1 MTDLIHHA
9 SAAQAHA
16 SDPAA
21 SVFVS
26 ANAGTGKT
34 KLLTDRVLRLL
45 LAGAPADSIL
55 CVTYTRAAAAEMRNR
70 INKRLGDWTIISAK
84 ALTEDLKKM
93 GIETPPQDMMQRA
106 RSLFAEILDNDNGPR
121 VETVHSFCQT
131 ILHRFPIEAGIT
143 PHARLADDEE
153 QARLK
158 MQARNNIMAMAD
170 SELMNAV
177 QLIAEMANEGRADQ
191 ILQAFL
197 SQETRLADPQIIKKV
212 IAHFETDLQ
221 IPDAKIIETR
231 KREAIDRIDIEGLR
245 EVSAALDASGVE
257 THKRRASQMKVW
269 LAQPPEDRIEK
280 LSFLVDALFTA
291 NGPRSERALSNADIR
306 NALPDAVAIQQA
318 AIDAIAPILCGD
330 NALICK
336 QMTVALYRYGVA
348 FWREYERLKAMRGV
362 LDYDDLINRTNRLL
376 DHSDAAQWVAWKLDN
391 GIQHMLID
399 EAQDTSPQQWQL
411 LRRLIDDF
419 FAGEG
424 ADHHWS
430 QRQHDQQRTVLPARS
445 MFAVGDFK
453 QSIYSFQGADP
464 RVMGDNRQSLATRA
478 IAANK
483 EFRDV
488 ALSVSFRSSAP
499 VLQLVNALI
508 PQRPGIEDFSTH
520 EVARDDL
527 NGFVEIWPVVK
538 SADESKPDRLFG
550 APAATSGNDVQTI
563 AAKQLADTLK
573 QWIGHKTLSSGK
585 AVRPCDILILLRKRG
600 AFFEQILK
608 ALQQN
613 AIPVAGAD
621 RMTLDDQ
628 IEIQDLLAL
637 GDVMMLPEDDL
648 QLAAVLKSPLCG
660 FDDTDLYDL
669 AYGRGQASLY
679 ARLMTHRGGKGKFG
693 HVADQLAAWRLVAD
707 QGSVFGFFSH
717 VLVNGGRQN
726 FIGRLGHA
734 VNESLDH
741 FLGLAQSM
749 ALGDGVSLLHFLAAI
764 RGSGGDIKRDMDGA
778 GSDEVRV
785 MTIHGAKG
793 LEAPIVLLPDMLKP
807 RTVNQVIGV
816 DQAGRSV
823 YWIPPGSA
831 FHPQFLKDAK
841 AVRHE
846 REQQESN
853 RLLYVA
859 LTRACEGLV
868 IAGWEKSRGVRTL
881 DGSDYA
887 AVKSALGTLADVVE
901 TDDGHMQL
909 YTAATRIAEPS
920 EPTRT
925 AILPDKKAVAP
936 DPSDLDWIDQ
946 PARRDAP
953 AGKPLRPSQPG
964 LDYAPS
970 SITSVAGGQRRH
982 SALAYGR
989 LAHRLL
995 EVLPSVPAPRR
1006 GDVAGPIMRQYDD
1019 LTDAAKDDILQ
1030 RVEGIIEMPELA
1042 PLFSRQALAEVPI
1055 NGRVHGVGVA
1065 GQIDRLYVD
1074 EDQIILADFKTGQ
1087 RPDGPPPHGYVE
1099 QLALYEALLGQ
1110 IYPDRQITSWLVWTQ
1125 TQFIE
1130 DVTLAQRQQA
1140 LQRLFAD
1147 PA

>member
-1 MTDLIHHA
+1 MMTDLIHHA

-158 MQARNNIMAMAD
+158 LQARNNIMAMAD

-177 QLIAEMANEGRADQ
+177 QLIVEMANEGRADQ

-221 IPDAKIIETR
+221 IPDAKILEIR

-245 EVSAALDASGVE
+245 AVSAALDASGVE

-291 NGPRSERALSNADIR
+291 NGPRSERTLSNADIR

-376 DHSDAAQWVAWKLDN
+376 DQSDAAQWVAWKLDN

-527 NGFVEIWPVVK
+527 SGFVEIWPVVK
-538 SADESKPDRLFG
+538 SAD
-550 APAATSGNDVQTI
+550 
-563 AAKQLADTLK
+563 
-573 QWIGHKTLSSGK
+573 
-585 AVRPCDILILLRKRG
+585 
-600 AFFEQILK
+600 
-608 ALQQN
+608 
-613 AIPVAGAD
+613 
-621 RMTLDDQ
+621 
-628 IEIQDLLAL
+628 
-637 GDVMMLPEDDL
+637 
-648 QLAAVLKSPLCG
+648 
-660 FDDTDLYDL
+660 
-669 AYGRGQASLY
+669 
-679 ARLMTHRGGKGKFG
+679 
-693 HVADQLAAWRLVAD
+693 
-707 QGSVFGFFSH
+707 
-717 VLVNGGRQN
+717 
-726 FIGRLGHA
+726 
-734 VNESLDH
+734 
-741 FLGLAQSM
+741 
-749 ALGDGVSLLHFLAAI
+749 
-764 RGSGGDIKRDMDGA
+764 
-778 GSDEVRV
+778 
-785 MTIHGAKG
+785 
-793 LEAPIVLLPDMLKP
+793 
-807 RTVNQVIGV
+807 
-816 DQAGRSV
+816 
-823 YWIPPGSA
+823 
-831 FHPQFLKDAK
+831 
-841 AVRHE
+841 
-846 REQQESN
+846 
-853 RLLYVA
+853 
-859 LTRACEGLV
+859 
-868 IAGWEKSRGVRTL
+868 
-881 DGSDYA
+881 
-887 AVKSALGTLADVVE
+887 
-901 TDDGHMQL
+901 
-909 YTAATRIAEPS
+909 
-920 EPTRT
+920 
-925 AILPDKKAVAP
+925 
-936 DPSDLDWIDQ
+936 
-946 PARRDAP
+946 
-953 AGKPLRPSQPG
+953 
-964 LDYAPS
+964 
-970 SITSVAGGQRRH
+970 
-982 SALAYGR
+982 
-989 LAHRLL
+989 
-995 EVLPSVPAPRR
+995 
-1006 GDVAGPIMRQYDD
+1006 
-1019 LTDAAKDDILQ
+1019 
-1030 RVEGIIEMPELA
+1030 
-1042 PLFSRQALAEVPI
+1042 
-1055 NGRVHGVGVA
+1055 
-1065 GQIDRLYVD
+1065 
-1074 EDQIILADFKTGQ
+1074 
-1087 RPDGPPPHGYVE
+1087 
-1099 QLALYEALLGQ
+1099 
-1110 IYPDRQITSWLVWTQ
+1110 
-1125 TQFIE
+1125 
-1130 DVTLAQRQQA
+1130 
-1140 LQRLFAD
+1140 
-1147 PA
+1147 

>member
-16 SDPAA
+16 SDPAV

-93 GIETPPQDMMQRA
+93 GIETLPQDMMQRA
-106 RSLFAEILDNDNGPR
+106 RSLFAKILDNDNGPR

-131 ILHRFPIEAGIT
+131 ILQRFPIEAGIT

-158 MQARNNIMAMAD
+158 LQARNNMMAMAD
-170 SELMNAV
+170 SELMDAV

-197 SQETRLADPQIIKKV
+197 SQETRLGDPQIIKKV
-212 IAHFETDLQ
+212 IAHFEIDLQ
-221 IPDAKIIETR
+221 IRDAKIIETR

-245 EVSAALDASGVE
+245 AVVTALKASGVE
-257 THKRRASQMKVW
+257 THKRRAARMDAW
-269 LAQPPEDRIEK
+269 LAPSPEDRIEK

-291 NGPRSERALSNADIR
+291 NGPRSERTLSNANIR
-306 NALPDAVAIQQA
+306 NELPDAVAIQQA
-318 AIDAIAPILCGD
+318 AIEAVAPILCED

-348 FWREYERLKAMRGV
+348 FWREYERLKSNRGV
-362 LDYDDLINRTNRLL
+362 LDYDDLINSTNRLL
-376 DHSDAAQWVAWKLDN
+376 DQSDAAQWVSWKLDN

-399 EAQDTSPQQWQL
+399 EAQDTSPQQWRL
-411 LRRLIDDF
+411 LRRLADDF

-424 ADHHWS
+424 ADHHWLKS
-430 QRQHDQQRTVLPARS
+430 QQDQKHTALPARS

-464 RVMGDNRQSLATRA
+464 RVMGDNRQSLETRA
-478 IAANK
+478 LAANK

-499 VLQLVNALI
+499 VLELINALI
-508 PQRPGIEDFSTH
+508 PHRPGIEDFSTH

-538 SADESKPDRLFG
+538 SADEKKPDPLFG
-550 APAATSGNDVQTI
+550 VPAAISGNDVQKT
-563 AAKQLADTLK
+563 AAKQLANTLK
-573 QWIGHKTLSSGK
+573 KWIGHKTLSSGK
-585 AVRPCDILILLRKRG
+585 AVGPGDILILLRKRG

-637 GDVMMLPEDDL
+637 GDVMLLPEDDL
-648 QLAAVLKSPLCG
+648 QLAAVLKSPLFG
-660 FDDTDLYDL
+660 LDDKDLFSL
-669 AYGRGQASLY
+669 AYGRGQSSLY
-679 ARLMTHRGGKGKFG
+679 ARLMLHRGGKGKFG
-693 HVADQLAAWRLVAD
+693 NVADQLAAWRLVAD
-707 QGSVFGFFSH
+707 QETVFGFFSH
-717 VLVNGGRQN
+717 VLVHGGRQS

-741 FLGLAQSM
+741 FLDLAQSM

-764 RGSGGDIKRDMDGA
+764 RGSGGDIKRDMDSA

-793 LEAPIVLLPDMLKP
+793 LEAPIVLLPDTLKP
-807 RTVNQVIGV
+807 RAVNQVIGV

-831 FHPQFLKDAK
+831 FHPQFLRDAS
-841 AVRHE
+841 ALRNE
-846 REQQESN
+846 REQEESN

-901 TDDGHMQL
+901 TDDGHMRL
-909 YTAATRIAEPS
+909 YSAATRNAELP
-920 EPTRT
+920 ETTQT
-925 AILPDKKAVAP
+925 ATLPEKETVEP
-936 DPSDLDWIDQ
+936 DPSELDWIDQ

-970 SITSVAGGQRRH
+970 SITSVADGQLRH

-989 LAHRLL
+989 VAHRLL
-995 EVLPSVPAPRR
+995 EILPSVSASGR
-1006 GDVAGPIMRQYDD
+1006 GNMARTIMRQYDD
-1019 LTDAAKDDILQ
+1019 LNDAAKDEILQ
-1030 RVEGIIEMPELA
+1030 RVEAIIKMPELT

-1055 NGRVHGVGVA
+1055 NGLVHGVGVA
-1065 GQIDRLYVD
+1065 GQIDRLYLD

-1099 QLALYEALLGQ
+1099 QLALYDALLGQ
-1110 IYPDRQITSWLVWTQ
+1110 IHPDRQITSWLVWTA
-1125 TQFIE
+1125 TQYVE
-1130 DVTLAQRQQA
+1130 VVTLAQRKHA
-1140 LQRLFAD
+1140 LQRLFAKL
-1147 PA
+1147 A